1 MQTHMLHVILIFFVL
16 FVLLVIFIAISVTTA
31 LLIVFLLFIILAA
44 LIIIIIIIISGD
56 ARTLGGATRGAF
68 IFVFIF
74 VVVLVGYRAAT
85 AMVVL
90 TGHAGTA
97 VVGILFLIRQVG
109 WGRVEVVVF

>member
-1 MQTHMLHVILIFFVL
+1 MLHVILIFFVL
-16 FVLLVIFIAISVTTA
+16 FILLIFIAISVTTA

-44 LIIIIIIIISGD
+44 LIIIIIMSGD

>member
-44 LIIIIIIIISGD
+44 LIIIIIIISGD

>member
-16 FVLLVIFIAISVTTA
+16 FVLLVIFIAISVTTT

-44 LIIIIIIIISGD
+44 LIIIIIIISGD